1 MKNLQ
6 FNSYQCGAGQ
16 SRLGLKRLNPSPPHG
31 ARLKSR
37 PISTPPPLR
46 DGENPCGIKR
56 GEAKLPSPKNT
67 IYHYGIHNI
76 DKRP

>member
-1 MKNLQ
+1 MQGKAEYVG
-6 FNSYQCGAGQ
+6 SKETKPIPA
-16 SRLGLKRLNPSPPHG
+16 PPHG

-37 PISTPPPLR
+37 PIFAPPPLR

-67 IYHYGIHNI
+67 IYHFGIHNI